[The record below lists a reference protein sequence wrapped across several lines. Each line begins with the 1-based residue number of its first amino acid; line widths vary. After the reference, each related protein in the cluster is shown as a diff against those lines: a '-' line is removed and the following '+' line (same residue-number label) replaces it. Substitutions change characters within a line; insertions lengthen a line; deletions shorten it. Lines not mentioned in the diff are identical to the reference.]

1 MLNAPQQAPAPICPC
16 PICLICLICPAPALR
31 HSCRLIRNSW
41 GTQWGEGG
49 YMRIARGVNMCNVE
63 AFPYQV
69 VSADVPTDNNPG
81 PVDPPPNPGCTEKT
95 VTSLVKLAADHG
107 TTTARIMLDNG
118 LNSDR
123 PLTNGQRLRITCPS
137 GTWTRTFGTWGGD
150 VQECEHRGGNS
161 HWPPMGGL
169 CFVG

>member
-1 MLNAPQQAPAPICPC
+1 
-16 PICLICLICPAPALR
+16 
-31 HSCRLIRNSW
+31 
-41 GTQWGEGG
+41 
-49 YMRIARGVNMCNVE
+49 MRIARGVNMCNVE

-95 VTSLVKLAADHG
+95 VTVDARTSLVKLAADHG

-150 VQECEHRGGNS
+150 VQECES
-161 HWPPMGGL
+161 TGL
-169 CFVG
+169 ATTVSRPWVACALWTKQPSEQLPSWSVRTVNVSA